1 MTEPLLEVR
10 DLKVYFP
17 VFSGFLQR
25 LIGGGDVRVH
35 AVDGVT
41 FSIAEGE
48 VFGLVVRTRSVAY
61 GTAAVVRLDPS
72 QAHVGAMPG

>member
-1 MTEPLLEVR
+1 MHEVIR
-10 DLKVYFP
+10 
-17 VFSGFLQR
+17 R
-25 LIGGGDVRVH
+25 IEGGGRMLVSTTWNVAGH
-35 AVDGVT
+35 QVIET
-41 FSIAEGE
+41 KGE